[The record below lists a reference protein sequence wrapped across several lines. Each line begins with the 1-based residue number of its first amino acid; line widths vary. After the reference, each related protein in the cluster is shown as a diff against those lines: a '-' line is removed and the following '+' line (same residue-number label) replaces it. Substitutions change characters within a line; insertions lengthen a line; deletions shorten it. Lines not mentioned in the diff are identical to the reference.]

1 MFLKT
6 IWSAYR
12 EVYPISMLPNTV
24 ADSCNFINVEHNTR
38 LLEICQMLE
47 ASSEYTAVHPCDVFL
62 PETFYPCFNII
73 FGIILELYLLIQTA
87 MTFERT
93 IATIYVRSYEHKK
106 VLPAIIIAL
115 STVSIAVGTQ
125 LWLYHGKVITHPQV
139 SVLNTPI
146 EIYDRTNCVL
156 IFNVVVC
163 GLTTASM
170 IILVIINKKRQMK

>member
-1 MFLKT
+1 
-6 IWSAYR
+6 
-12 EVYPISMLPNTV
+12 
-24 ADSCNFINVEHNTR
+24 
-38 LLEICQMLE
+38 
-47 ASSEYTAVHPCDVFL
+47 
-62 PETFYPCFNII
+62 
-73 FGIILELYLLIQTA
+73 

-170 IILVIINKKRQMK
+170 IILVIINKKRQMKAIGELSIRYQTEENIDFTKLIARVAFIQVFSYTSQSLGSLVVRLVDKSIAGAQAQPVMRTLKLAIS